1 MAPRSEDDT
10 MKAIT
15 SDFFGSVSANGHPAT
30 KQSQS
35 QKWKELGLPQPAMKK
50 EAGHDDAKMIVMC
63 GTLHDYGKARSITL
77 AIDSMF

>member
-50 EAGHDDAKMIVMC
+50 EAGHEDSKMIVMC
-63 GTLHDYGKARSITL
+63 GTLHDYGEPQPIPLTS
-77 AIDSMF
+77 DSMV